1 MLINYLRKD
10 RVNSEQTKEL
20 KTRAHMLKPIIM
32 IGQAGLT
39 EAVLKEIEIALD
51 IHELLKIKVRA
62 ERDER
67 KEIFQQICIDTKAEK
82 IQSIGQVIVIYR
94 KKPAK
99 PQKKAEP
106 QRKRHTRM

>member
-1 MLINYLRKD
+1 
-10 RVNSEQTKEL
+10 VNSEQTKAL
-20 KTRAHMLKPIIM
+20 KTEAHLLKPVIM

-39 EAVLKEIEIALD
+39 EAVLKEIESALD
-51 IHELLKIKVRA
+51 THELLKIKVRA

-67 KEIFQQICIDTKAEK
+67 KTIFQQICIETKAEK

-94 KKPAK
+94 KKPPA
-99 PQKKAEP
+99 PQKKKQV

>member
-1 MLINYLRKD
+1 M
-10 RVNSEQTKEL
+10 NSEQTKAL
-20 KTRAHMLKPIIM
+20 KTQAHLLKPVIM

-67 KEIFQQICIDTKAEK
+67 KEIFQQICLETKAEK

-94 KKPAK
+94 KKPPV
-99 PQKKAEP
+99 PQKKAP
-106 QRKRHTRM
+106 VQRKRHTRI